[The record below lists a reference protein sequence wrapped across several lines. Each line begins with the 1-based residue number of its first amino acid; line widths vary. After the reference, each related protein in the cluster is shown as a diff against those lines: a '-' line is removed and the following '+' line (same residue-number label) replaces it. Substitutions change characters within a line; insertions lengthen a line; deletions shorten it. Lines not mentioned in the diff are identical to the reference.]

1 MGQGSEI
8 CLCGLGHQ
16 HKMAKLHMEPPWVRG
31 IKCVCVVLVT
41 SPRWLPCPYMV
52 KTSLEPMS
60 QWPLDL
66 ICSIWDIICSLDDPG
81 LTMTC
86 FMSRSSLAAYA
97 FVWENVKTMDFSG
110 TIIDLVMKFAPMGH
124 NDKKCLLTSY
134 SHLLGVIHPCPW
146 AIYMYKTMEKIVK
159 NHS

>member
-1 MGQGSEI
+1 MGQGNKM

-16 HKMAKLHMEPPWVRG
+16 PKMAAMPIYGKNF
-31 IKCVCVVLVT
+31 
-41 SPRWLPCPYMV
+41 S
-52 KTSLEPMS
+52 SLEPMS

-97 FVWENVKTMDFSG
+97 FVWENVKTMNFSG
-110 TIIDLVMKFAPMGH
+110 TIIDLVMKFAPMGY

-159 NHS
+159 NHN